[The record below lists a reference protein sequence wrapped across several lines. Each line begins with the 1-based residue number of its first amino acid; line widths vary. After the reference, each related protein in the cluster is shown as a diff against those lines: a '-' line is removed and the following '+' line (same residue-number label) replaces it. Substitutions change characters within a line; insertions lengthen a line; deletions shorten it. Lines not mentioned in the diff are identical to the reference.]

1 MNIYDYII
9 LGIIGALA
17 VVAIIFVYKRK
28 KKGGGC
34 SGSCSCCCNRDKH
47 CRDYIPKDKRN
58 PS

>member
-17 VVAIIFVYKRK
+17 VVAIIFIRKRK
-28 KKGGGC
+28 KKGGC

-47 CRDYIPKDKRN
+47 CRDYIPKNQK
-58 PS
+58 